1 VEIRQVASAV
11 GWGNLLLATPSLFR
25 VVLGGQG
32 RADRVL
38 LTVVATLAVL
48 AVLAVVAWRYE
59 RWRLRRV
66 IRRDTR
72 SAPGWHG
79 ASAGRCIE
87 LASA

>member
-48 AVLAVVAWRYE
+48 AVVAWRYE